1 MQKNKLT
8 LLRRE
13 LAHVR
18 SSGRL
23 SFYRATARDRAGSA
37 CEVAWRSLWGDSP
50 WPSRLCLRGCMAQ
63 LARRQPVTS
72 QALPARLHGL
82 CSITRQIRRFLGA
95 PASPATCFMQRK
107 LSPKSKNVACTQK
120 TSIPNATQS
129 LKSAKKSCFCVVIH
143 LKTSQNKKKLQP
155 FPPKN
160 IKKIAWRN
168 NATFFYKTWHF
179 PIAI

>member
-1 MQKNKLT
+1 MT
-8 LLRRE
+8 E
-13 LAHVR
+13 
-18 SSGRL
+18 
-23 SFYRATARDRAGSA
+23 
-37 CEVAWRSLWGDSP
+37 
-50 WPSRLCLRGCMAQ
+50 
-63 LARRQPVTS
+63 

-82 CSITRQIRRFLGA
+82 YSITRQIRRFLGA

-129 LKSAKKSCFCVVIH
+129 LKSAKKSCFCVVIR

-160 IKKIAWRN
+160 IKKVAWRN
-168 NATFFYKTWHF
+168 NATFFLQNLTISHCNIISNDVILSYVNLVRVFFTMFTPKNCTKKEVLRINF
-179 PIAI
+179 V